1 MKRIIQTIILTLITL
16 NSFALGL
23 RSMVA
28 VPIAEGDFVF
38 RMMNNSLNK
47 PYMDALGFG
56 LAYGLPNDGAL
67 FIGMP
72 YRLTPAGPNRTGNV
86 SALYRYIIK
95 REDRKDGTFRVG
107 LLGGGLIPSNNAS
120 DGGAQL
126 GAVATYFKDR
136 DQIDATLVGAAGF
149 GKSRNTVRYDLSW
162 QRRLAPLVFPEWG
175 LPVSLQS
182 VLEYNGRVMET
193 SHLIHQVTAGLQ
205 MVTANVIIEGGVY
218 KDLNKPSRTGVIVGF
233 RARG

>member
-16 NSFALGL
+16 NSFSLGL

-95 REDRKDGTFRVG
+95 REDRKDQP
-107 LLGGGLIPSNNAS
+107 LAS
-120 DGGAQL
+120 LFLYRGNI
-126 GAVATYFKDR
+126 Y
-136 DQIDATLVGAAGF
+136 AGMGYCDSQRHDPDHGQPLF
-149 GKSRNTVRYDLSW
+149 GY
-162 QRRLAPLVFPEWG
+162 
-175 LPVSLQS
+175 
-182 VLEYNGRVMET
+182 
-193 SHLIHQVTAGLQ
+193 
-205 MVTANVIIEGGVY
+205 
-218 KDLNKPSRTGVIVGF
+218 
-233 RARG
+233 